1 MSKVELLIAKLNAYG
16 FSLNALKLIH
26 NYLSNRKQRTKINS
40 SYSSWQDILFAVHQ
54 GSILRPLLFNICL
67 IDLFFTIEDTDIV
80 SYADDN
86 TPYMG
91 SDTIEGIIQSLEEVS
106 KKLFKWFDDNLMKSN
121 ADKCHLLVNTN
132 ESVKITIRDVDI
144 NNSSCEKLLGMKF
157 DNKISFDEH
166 ITNLCKKGN
175 RKLHALSRITPY
187 MNFSKR
193 RMNAFFKSQF
203 SYCPLVWMCH
213 SRANN
218 NKINRLHERSLRV
231 IYSDKQSSF
240 HTLLEKDGSVSI
252 HNRNLQFL
260 ATEMYKVKN
269 NLSPTII
276 AELFEQRNEN
286 YNLRN
291 NNPFTIP
298 AVRTV
303 HHGSESICF

>member
-1 MSKVELLIAKLNAYG
+1 M
-16 FSLNALKLIH
+16 
-26 NYLSNRKQRTKINS
+26 
-40 SYSSWQDILFAVHQ
+40 
-54 GSILRPLLFNICL
+54 
-67 IDLFFTIEDTDIV
+67 
-80 SYADDN
+80 
-86 TPYMG
+86 
-91 SDTIEGIIQSLEEVS
+91 
-106 KKLFKWFDDNLMKSN
+106 
-121 ADKCHLLVNTN
+121 LVNTN
-132 ESVKITIRDVDI
+132 ESVKITIRDFDI
-144 NNSSCEKLLGMKF
+144 NNSSCEKLLGVKL

-193 RMNAFFKSQF
+193 RILLNAFFKSQF
-203 SYCPLVWMCH
+203 NYCPLVWMCH

-218 NKINRLHERSLRV
+218 NKINRLHERCLRV

-240 HTLLEKDGSVSI
+240 QTLLEKDGSASI

-269 NLSPTII
+269 NLSPSII
-276 AELFEQRNEN
+276 AELLEQRNEN

-303 HHGSESICF
+303 RHGSESISFLGPKIWSILPDNIKNAESLNVLKLK